1 MVRSLL
7 NRSPKWMVFG
17 VIGVVGGLLFSLCA
31 EPFVS
36 AARPAMSPSANKAPI
51 DLVFVLD
58 VSGSMQREI
67 DGVRASITEFT
78 RQSEASGV
86 QIRFAL
92 ITFRDLS
99 CGEPTLLAQGF
110 TADPGVFASAMSV
123 LRAGG
128 GGDNEGES
136 SLDGLRMAAG
146 LPFGPVSRRVIVL
159 ITDETWHEPDGQIR
173 SADDLTAELR
183 AAGVE
188 SLHVVASAAV
198 IGRFDFL
205 TKAAPGGRFVL
216 DASGRTAGGLSRL
229 FQGVAQAVVG
239 PSMLS
244 RSAAGVKLDYS
255 FESYLTQVFSVG
267 AWLAS
272 VSVGVG
278 FFLIA
283 AQRFMLS
290 GTLRM
295 TGLARLLA
303 TATLL
308 GAIAGV
314 CGQTAYFVLSAV
326 GLPDELGRAFAW
338 VLVGGTLGLA
348 MTYVIPNLPR
358 FKSVLCAA
366 LGGLIGVVGFILI
379 VSVMDFSDVGG
390 RLIGAIM
397 LGGSVGIAVAMA
409 ETIARDAYL
418 VVHWAKNEKST
429 VNLGRT
435 PVSIGTTTEATVRL
449 SARTGYP
456 STVASF
462 RLVDGQATLH
472 NHMSQTTHTLKDGN
486 KLTLGTVVIE
496 VRIIH

>member
-1 MVRSLL
+1 MIRSLL
-7 NRSPKWMVFG
+7 NRSPKWLVFG

-36 AARPAMSPSANKAPI
+36 TARPAVPPPANKAPI

-58 VSGSMQREI
+58 VTGSMQREI
-67 DGVRASITEFT
+67 NGVRASITEFT

-86 QIRFAL
+86 RIRYAL
-92 ITFRDLS
+92 VTFRDLS
-99 CGEPTLLAQGF
+99 CDEPTLLAQGF
-110 TADPGVFASAMSV
+110 TSEPSLFASAMSG

-128 GGDNEGES
+128 GGNNEGES

-146 LPFGPVSRRVIVL
+146 LPFGPVARRVVVL

-173 SADDLTAELR
+173 SADDLVADLR
-183 AAGVE
+183 AAGIE

-205 TKAAPGGRFVL
+205 TKVAPGGRFVL
-216 DASGRTAGGLSRL
+216 DASGRTAGGLSQL
-229 FQGVAQAVVG
+229 FQGVAQAVVS

-244 RSAAGVKLDYS
+244 RSAAGEKLDYS

-267 AWLAS
+267 AWLSS

-295 TGLARLLA
+295 TGLPRLLA
-303 TATLL
+303 TATSL
-308 GAIAGV
+308 GAVSGV
-314 CGQTAYFVLSAV
+314 CGQTAFFVLSAV
-326 GLPDELGRAFAW
+326 GLPDGVGRAFAW
-338 VLVGGTLGLA
+338 VLVGGALGLA
-348 MTYVIPNLPR
+348 MTFVIPNLPR
-358 FKSVLCAA
+358 FKSVLSAA
-366 LGGLIGVVGFILI
+366 VGGLVGVAGFLLV
-379 VSVMDFSDVGG
+379 VSALDFSDVGG

-429 VNLGRT
+429 INLGRT
-435 PVSIGTTTEATVRL
+435 PVLIGTTNEATVRL
-449 SARTGYP
+449 SALTGYP
-456 STVASF
+456 AAVASF

-472 NHMSQTTHTLKDGN
+472 NHISRTTHTLKDGN